1 MLPESYSNSDWEFF
15 FCHKLCMQYTE
26 ENKLRKL
33 THIFGCYTWNS
44 DNIAAHVSFR
54 LYIKL
59 IYLNFRSASLSVVL
73 RWLRDTQVCLLVEAN
88 ERVNFTFDRGF
99 NCYVFAYL
107 AFCMISNK
115 NEQWSKVGAIAACRL
130 TCYNELLM
138 LCKVRRYGTSIR
150 GRAKPIQIRCEWKRI
165 FGI

>member
-1 MLPESYSNSDWEFF
+1 M
-15 FCHKLCMQYTE
+15 C
-26 ENKLRKL
+26 
-33 THIFGCYTWNS
+33 
-44 DNIAAHVSFR
+44 
-54 LYIKL
+54 
-59 IYLNFRSASLSVVL
+59 LSVE
-73 RWLRDTQVCLLVEAN
+73 TN

-99 NCYVFAYL
+99 TCYLFAYL

-150 GRAKPIQIRCEWKRI
+150 GRAKPIQIRYVWKRI